1 MNKELPKMYHNKINK
16 TVNSIQKVYSSME
29 NHKNN
34 ELRQNK
40 YSSISID
47 QKIEQIFKEKDF
59 VYKAD
64 VEIITDTDTIKKRIV
79 ARNKNNLITID
90 NEYIPISITDLLIC
104 VCMLSLPQIPHFAF
118 PSLPA
123 LVLPQSW
130 FQPENRPYP

>member
-16 TVNSIQKVYSSME
+16 TVNSIQKVYSSIE

-64 VEIITDTDTIKKRIV
+64 VEIITDTETIKKRIV
-79 ARNKNNLITID
+79 ARNQNNLITID
-90 NEYIPISITDLLIC
+90 NEYIPISIIRDIYK
-104 VCMLSLPQIPHFAF
+104 V
-118 PSLPA
+118 
-123 LVLPQSW
+123 
-130 FQPENRPYP
+130 

>member
-47 QKIEQIFKEKDF
+47 QKIEQIFQEKDF

-64 VEIITDTDTIKKRIV
+64 VEIITDTETIRKRIV
-79 ARNKNNLITID
+79 ARNQNNLITID
-90 NEYIPISITDLLIC
+90 NEYIPISIIRDIYK
-104 VCMLSLPQIPHFAF
+104 V
-118 PSLPA
+118 
-123 LVLPQSW
+123 
-130 FQPENRPYP
+130 

>member
-16 TVNSIQKVYSSME
+16 TVNSIQKVYNSME

-79 ARNKNNLITID
+79 ARNQNNLITID
-90 NEYIPISITDLLIC
+90 NEYIPISIIRDIYK
-104 VCMLSLPQIPHFAF
+104 V
-118 PSLPA
+118 
-123 LVLPQSW
+123 
-130 FQPENRPYP
+130 

>member
-64 VEIITDTDTIKKRIV
+64 VEIITDTDTIRKRIV
-79 ARNKNNLITID
+79 ARNQNNLITID
-90 NEYIPISITDLLIC
+90 NEYIPIYIIRDIYK
-104 VCMLSLPQIPHFAF
+104 V
-118 PSLPA
+118 
-123 LVLPQSW
+123 
-130 FQPENRPYP
+130 

>member
-16 TVNSIQKVYSSME
+16 TVNSIQKVYSSIE
-29 NHKNN
+29 NHKND

-64 VEIITDTDTIKKRIV
+64 VEIITDTETIKKRIV
-79 ARNKNNLITID
+79 ARNQNNLITID
-90 NEYIPISITDLLIC
+90 NEYIPISIIRDIYK
-104 VCMLSLPQIPHFAF
+104 V
-118 PSLPA
+118 
-123 LVLPQSW
+123 
-130 FQPENRPYP
+130 

>member
-1 MNKELPKMYHNKINK
+1 MYHNKINK

-47 QKIEQIFKEKDF
+47 QKIEQIFQEKDF

-64 VEIITDTDTIKKRIV
+64 VEIITDTETIRKRIV
-79 ARNKNNLITID
+79 ARNQNNLITID
-90 NEYIPISITDLLIC
+90 NEYIPISIIRDIYK
-104 VCMLSLPQIPHFAF
+104 V
-118 PSLPA
+118 
-123 LVLPQSW
+123 
-130 FQPENRPYP
+130 

>member
-16 TVNSIQKVYSSME
+16 TVNSIQKVYSSIE

-47 QKIEQIFKEKDF
+47 QKIEQIFQEKDF

-64 VEIITDTDTIKKRIV
+64 VEIITDTETIRKRIV
-79 ARNKNNLITID
+79 ARNQNNLITID
-90 NEYIPISITDLLIC
+90 NEYIPISIIRDIYK
-104 VCMLSLPQIPHFAF
+104 V
-118 PSLPA
+118 
-123 LVLPQSW
+123 
-130 FQPENRPYP
+130 

>member
-79 ARNKNNLITID
+79 ARNQNNLITID
-90 NEYIPISITDLLIC
+90 NEYIPIAIIRDIYKS
-104 VCMLSLPQIPHFAF
+104 
-118 PSLPA
+118 
-123 LVLPQSW
+123 
-130 FQPENRPYP
+130 

>member
-16 TVNSIQKVYSSME
+16 TVNSIQKVYNSME

-79 ARNKNNLITID
+79 ARNQNNLITID
-90 NEYIPISITDLLIC
+90 NEYIPISTIRDIYK
-104 VCMLSLPQIPHFAF
+104 V
-118 PSLPA
+118 
-123 LVLPQSW
+123 
-130 FQPENRPYP
+130 